1 MKATGKSK
9 KERDERRSE
18 LTEEQERASER
29 PWLPLGRSERTRGWL
44 LESSETRDR
53 RVSFVPDER
62 RLEGSPGR
70 EFRLADEEAMNCDLE
85 DEEAMKC
92 DRKFIRE
99 FLEEGMKYDLK
110 VIEDDRLQQV
120 AHKLDV
126 TAGDEFHIAD
136 GEEHD
141 YRPEVLVSIGISPW
155 EWAKLKASRHLYEVT
170 SQDEVDRFYQEMSK
184 EVETLLHERDQSM
197 LPEELSRSVVVT
209 CVSDRGTCDVFVL
222 QTKQRSQESCREIEV
237 KSVMTYVLPQVVSVQ
252 HPGNTHER
260 WTLHRNYKVVN
271 KLEVSPGQ
279 ESRVAFKEAM
289 KYGGKELLF
298 LEVPSEKLAIST
310 VRMLSALCV
319 AVSGV
324 ATLSGIYFGWKIC
337 SITFGD

>member
-1 MKATGKSK
+1 MK
-9 KERDERRSE
+9 
-18 LTEEQERASER
+18 
-29 PWLPLGRSERTRGWL
+29 
-44 LESSETRDR
+44 
-53 RVSFVPDER
+53 
-62 RLEGSPGR
+62 
-70 EFRLADEEAMNCDLE
+70 CDLE

-92 DRKFIRE
+92 DRKVIRE

-120 AHKLDV
+120 ANELDV
-126 TAGDEFHIAD
+126 TAGYEFHIAD

-209 CVSDRGTCDVFVL
+209 CVSDGGTCDVFVL

-237 KSVMTYVLPQVVSVQ
+237 KSMMTYVLPQVVSVR
-252 HPGNTHER
+252 HPGNPHEGL
-260 WTLHRNYKVVN
+260 TLHRNYKVVN

-289 KYGGKELLF
+289 KYGGKVTLLRTWVMQPWEKIMFIVASLLCFKELLF
-298 LEVPSEKLAIST
+298 LEVPSKKLAIST

-324 ATLSGIYFGWKIC
+324 VTLSGIYFGWKIRW
-337 SITFGD
+337 ITFGD